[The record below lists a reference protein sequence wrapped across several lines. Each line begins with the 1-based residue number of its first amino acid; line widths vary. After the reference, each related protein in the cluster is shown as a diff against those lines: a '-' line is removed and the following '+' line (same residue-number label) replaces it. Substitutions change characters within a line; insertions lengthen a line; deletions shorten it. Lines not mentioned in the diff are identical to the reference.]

1 MRRSEKMARKMM
13 INSRIAQASGG
24 LLIFLSVPLG
34 FYEAYLFAATTLI
47 AGSTLLF
54 IGKAID

>member
-1 MRRSEKMARKMM
+1 MARKMM

-34 FYEAYLFAATTLI
+34 FYEAYLFAVTTLV